1 MEEGTRIVMV
11 RHGESRAQQLR
22 IVGGHK
28 GCTGLSELGL
38 AQVGALRDRLAETGE
53 LGDDV
58 VLYSSLMPRAVQTAE
73 ILAPAFGGVEVR
85 QECGVCEHHPGAGD
99 GITWDEFEARY
110 PLPAGGGWDPDFRR
124 VPDAETWNEMAA
136 RVGGAIDEMVERHP
150 GRTIVI
156 ACHGGPIV
164 QVMIRFLAIDP
175 SAEREQRAWFSPE
188 NTSITE
194 FRFAVNPY
202 RRGAEA
208 SWELVRFNDFAHLAK
223 ERSGLVA

>member
-38 AQVGALRDRLAETGE
+38 SQVGALRDRLAETRE

-73 ILAPAFGGVEVR
+73 ILAPAFGGVEVHR
-85 QECGVCEHHPGAGD
+85 ECGVCEHHPGEGD
-99 GITWDEFEARY
+99 GMAWDEFDARY
-110 PLPAGGGWDPDFRR
+110 PAPPSGWDPDYRR
-124 VPDAETWNEMAA
+124 VPDSETWNEMAA
-136 RVGGAIDEMVERHP
+136 RVGGAVDDLVERHP

-164 QVMIRFLAIDP
+164 QIMVRFLAIDLAG
-175 SAEREQRAWFSPE
+175 SREQRAWFSPE

-202 RRGAEA
+202 RGTTEP
-208 SWELVRFNDFAHLAK
+208 SWELVRFNDFAHLAR

>member
-28 GCTGLSELGL
+28 GCTGLSERGL
-38 AQVGALRDRLAETGE
+38 AQVAALRDRLAETGE

-73 ILAPAFGGVEVR
+73 ILAPVLGSVEVH
-85 QECGVCEHHPGAGD
+85 QECGVCEHHPGEGD

-110 PLPAGGGWDPDFRR
+110 PHPPSGWDPDYRR
-124 VPDAETWNEMAA
+124 VPDAETWNEMAQ
-136 RVGGAIDEMVERHP
+136 RVGGAIDELAERHP

-156 ACHGGPIV
+156 ASHGGPIV
-164 QVMIRFLAIDP
+164 HAMTRFLAIDF
-175 SAEREQRAWFSPE
+175 SVQRGQRAWFSPE

-202 RRGAEA
+202 RQGAEP
-208 SWELVRFNDFAHLAK
+208 SWELVRFNDVAHLAK

>member
-38 AQVGALRDRLAETGE
+38 AQVGTLRDRLAETGE

-73 ILAPAFGGVEVR
+73 ILAPALGGVEVH
-85 QECGVCEHHPGAGD
+85 QECGVCEHHPGEGD

-110 PLPAGGGWDPDFRR
+110 PNPPSGWDPDYRR

-136 RVGGAIDEMVERHP
+136 RVGGAVDELVERHP

-164 QVMIRFLAIDP
+164 QVMVRFLAIDL
-175 SAEREQRAWFSPE
+175 AGQREQRAWFSPE

-202 RRGAEA
+202 RGATEP
-208 SWELVRFNDFAHLAK
+208 SWELVRFNDVAHLAK